1 MFTLLLYTS
10 LLLPT
15 NCNDDVTRTD
25 YNNTWAVKLQPGAN
39 PDKVAQQL
47 HMQNLGRIGRLH
59 DYYIF
64 KSNKYPRYRTTRSV
78 EETEDIVN
86 HEQVISADQQRVHRR
101 VKRH

>member
-15 NCNDDVTRTD
+15 TCDNDVTRTD

-39 PDKVAQQL
+39 PDKVAKQL
-47 HMQNLGRIGRLH
+47 HMTNLGRIGRLH
-59 DYYIF
+59 DYYLF
-64 KSNKYPRYRTTRSV
+64 KSNKCPRYRSTRSV

-86 HEQVISADQQRVHRR
+86 HEQVISAAQQRVHRR